1 MIRNIFLLSLVCL
14 TGSCQKEETNY
25 DTKTY
30 DDYASF
36 NLPTLDEFYSYEG
49 TYCIELYHLYCP
61 YCTSI
66 KEDLFRYLD
75 KYSEGKASTR
85 VFIYNMDVSTTSQ
98 GIINRAKFK
107 KTTVGYQDSE
117 PLIEEMK
124 ENKVNTIGE
133 TYFFA
138 VPSLYIIE
146 NNVFKDL
153 LIGSTD
159 IANYYSSLK

>member
-1 MIRNIFLLSLVCL
+1 MS
-14 TGSCQKEETNY
+14 SCQKEETNY

-30 DDYASF
+30 EDYASF
-36 NLPTLDEFYSYEG
+36 KLDSLDNFYSFEG

-61 YCTSI
+61 HCTSI
-66 KEDLFRYLD
+66 KEDLFTYLD
-75 KYSEGKASTR
+75 KYSEGKVSTK
-85 VFIYNMDVSTTSQ
+85 VFIYDMDVSTTSA

-107 KTTVGYQDSE
+107 KTTVSYQESA

-124 ENKVNTIGE
+124 QNKVNSVSE

-138 VPSLYIIE
+138 VPSLYIVE

-153 LIGSTD
+153 LIGSTE
-159 IANYYSSLK
+159 IANYYASLK